1 MIRLVRLNEVQYVT
15 SPLAVEVLK
24 SQGFHEETLT
34 QRTETLTVKEGA
46 DNAPSDAATT
56 VKEEEHREPTKAEL
70 LRQAKALGIKG
81 VSMRSSVDTIKE
93 ALKAHA

>member
-15 SPLAVEVLK
+15 SPLAAEVLK
-24 SQGFHEETLT
+24 SQGFHEEPLT
-34 QRTETLTVKEGA
+34 QSVETLTVKEGA
-46 DNAPSDAATT
+46 DNAPSDTATT
-56 VKEEEHREPTKAEL
+56 VKEEEHKEPTKAEL

-81 VSMRSSVDTIKE
+81 LSMRSSIDTIKE

>member
-24 SQGFHEETLT
+24 SQGFHEEPLT
-34 QRTETLTVKEGA
+34 QRTETSTVREGA
-46 DNAPSDAATT
+46 DNAPSDTPTT
-56 VKEEEHREPTKAEL
+56 VKGEEHREPTKAEF

-81 VSMRSSVDTIKE
+81 LSMRSSIDTIKE